1 MHARCLFLVPILGS
15 ICWTPKT
22 HFPNPT
28 FTLKSQLPFRIP
40 HSLSFSPPPFFFRY
54 LSHFPVYSNSR
65 SNQPTSKSLQ
75 QGKITMVIF
84 RAAHMEYEKGCC
96 KLVASPKMHLN
107 MELKWATS
115 FHQYLG
121 SKYLILVSPI
131 IISFLGWDLKRWFL
145 YHKYFKINYITIH
158 ANFNE
163 NPTFQ
168 IHLVK
173 LFFKENPRF

>member
-1 MHARCLFLVPILGS
+1 MVGSNPKLLVCQYLLLTPNVCNTCTAFGLMHARCLFLVPILGS

-107 MELKWATS
+107 MELK
-115 FHQYLG
+115 
-121 SKYLILVSPI
+121 
-131 IISFLGWDLKRWFL
+131 
-145 YHKYFKINYITIH
+145 
-158 ANFNE
+158 
-163 NPTFQ
+163 
-168 IHLVK
+168 
-173 LFFKENPRF
+173 